1 MPIENV
7 RLEYRGNIAI
17 VTINR
22 PRKRNALNADMFSH
36 LETATAQL
44 NANLP
49 RVVILTG
56 EGDTA
61 FCTGFDVH
69 PDNPMSEHLLK
80 AVERKDKSLARKS
93 IGRVR
98 EVTDALTA
106 LPVPIIAAV
115 NGQAYGGGA
124 EIAARCDLRVMDSDA
139 VICFS
144 ETRLGLMPDFGGT
157 PSLVRLV
164 GPSVAADLILTAR
177 KISAQEALEL
187 KLVNRISA
195 PGKSLEAAIA
205 LAETIAANGPKA
217 VRAALE
223 VIRRSPDLPLSDA
236 LALEIDNAAALIA
249 SGEFLHGVAAFLE
262 KKTPVFPED

>member
-1 MPIENV
+1 MPEENV
-7 RLEYRGNIAI
+7 KLEYRGKIAI

-22 PRKRNALNADMFSH
+22 PRRRNALNADMFSH
-36 LETATAQL
+36 LEAVVAKIK
-44 NANLP
+44 ANLP
-49 RVVILTG
+49 RVVILVG

-61 FCTGFDVH
+61 FCAGFDVH
-69 PDNPMSEHLLK
+69 PDNPMSEYLLK
-80 AVERKDKSLARKS
+80 AAENEDKALALKS

-98 EVTDALTA
+98 EVTDTLTA

-124 EIAARCDLRVMDSDA
+124 EIAMRCDLRVMDPAA

-164 GPSVAADLILTAR
+164 GPSVATDLILTAR
-177 KISAQEALEL
+177 KISANEALEL

-195 PGKSLEAAIA
+195 PNKSLDEAIA

-217 VRAALE
+217 VRAALA
-223 VIRRSPDLPLSDA
+223 VIRRSPDLPLPDA
-236 LALEIDNAAALIA
+236 LELELDSATALIA
-249 SGEFLHGVAAFLE
+249 SGEFIHGVAAFLE
-262 KKTPVFPED
+262 KKEPVFPD